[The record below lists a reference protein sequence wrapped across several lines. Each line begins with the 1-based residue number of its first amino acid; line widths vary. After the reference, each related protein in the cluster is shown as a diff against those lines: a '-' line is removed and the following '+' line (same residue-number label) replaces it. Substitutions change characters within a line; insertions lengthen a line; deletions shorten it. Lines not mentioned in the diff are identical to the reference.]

1 MRRIGM
7 AIVRTA
13 LGAVVVSSMAACV
26 VQPARPVEVVR
37 VAPPPPPPPMQPDPR
52 EAAAHRFDQVGGRVN
67 ELSHRIDAHVDQ
79 GYYPPPVGHD
89 LHHRLDVIWQEARDM
104 ASQHGGGL
112 SGEEHRTLNQ
122 ELDGVAHAIR

>member
-1 MRRIGM
+1 MKRSGTVI
-7 AIVRTA
+7 IRTA
-13 LGAVVVSSMAACV
+13 LCAVVMSSMAACV

-37 VAPPPPPPPMQPDPR
+37 VAPPAPVQPDPR
-52 EAAAHRFDQVGGRVN
+52 EVAAHRFDQIGGRVN
-67 ELSHRIDAHVDQ
+67 DLSHRIDVRVDR

-104 ASQHGGGL
+104 ASRHGGGL

-122 ELDGVAHAIR
+122 ELDGLAHEIR